1 MEGADV
7 DEIVRHLKRGNLE
20 KLKTQIDS
28 MVEMLRDPRLVDSL
42 KGVFYIHKDVT
53 DEIGRTL
60 RVLERIRKA
69 I

>member
-1 MEGADV
+1 
-7 DEIVRHLKRGNLE
+7 
-20 KLKTQIDS
+20 

-42 KGVFYIHKDVT
+42 KGVFSIRRDVT
-53 DEIGRTL
+53 DEIERAR